1 MASKL
6 TKTLWVTLTVVAV
19 GFTALVVGRN
29 LLHIWQTSRQLKKLR
44 REGVHYREQI
54 QRDST
59 LVEELHYDNY
69 LERYARLRF
78 GMQRR
83 GEQVYQF
90 EK

>member
-29 LLHIWQTSRQLKKLR
+29 LLHIWQTSRQLKMLR
-44 REGVHYREQI
+44 KEGAHYREEI
-54 QRDST
+54 RRDST
-59 LVEELHYDNY
+59 LVEELRYDNY

-78 GMQRR
+78 GMLRR

>member
-1 MASKL
+1 MASRL
-6 TKTLWVTLTVVAV
+6 SKTLWITLTVVAV

-44 REGVHYREQI
+44 REGAHYREQI
-54 QRDST
+54 RRDST
-59 LVEELHYDNY
+59 LVEELRYDNY